1 MLFGGELWRGLYS
14 RPVEI
19 DFGSD
24 VPLHVQ
30 VAAAIRT
37 EIDTNVL
44 LPGDDLRT
52 EADLGHHYGVGL
64 GTVRRAL
71 ASLASEGRIVRRRG
85 YRAQVMPEVE
95 REVVR
100 VQRGSVLKARMPS
113 REERREMGL
122 PVGVPVVEIHIG
134 GRVSVH
140 AADRCDF
147 KVS

>member
-1 MLFGGELWRGLYS
+1 
-14 RPVEI
+14 VEI

-30 VAAAIRT
+30 VAALIRA

-44 LPGDDLRT
+44 RPGDELRT
-52 EADLGHHYGVGL
+52 EGDLGHHYGVGL

-71 ASLASEGRIVRRRG
+71 AALASEGRIVRRRG

-95 REVVR
+95 REIVR
-100 VQRGSVLKARMPS
+100 VQRGSMLRARMPN

-122 PVGVPVVEIHIG
+122 PVGVPVVEIHYG
-134 GRVSVH
+134 GRVTLH
-140 AADRCDF
+140 AGDRCEF
-147 KVS
+147 KAS